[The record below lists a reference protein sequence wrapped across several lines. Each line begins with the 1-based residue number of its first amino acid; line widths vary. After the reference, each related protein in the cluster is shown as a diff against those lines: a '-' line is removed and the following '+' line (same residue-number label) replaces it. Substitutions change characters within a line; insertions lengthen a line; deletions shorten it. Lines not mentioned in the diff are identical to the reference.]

1 MGKLVY
7 GAPTWT
13 AEFDDRSLAHLRIV
27 MIAKLRRGESFSFS
41 WKYEAAHGAGRSSL
55 WVHPAIPLQFEF
67 FGGREPA
74 LEQGVDRRSDGDREQ
89 SGRAGAH
96 SRAGNGDRTERRDV
110 ARLSDGPS
118 RRRDG

>member
-1 MGKLVY
+1 VGKLVY

-74 LEQGVDRRSDGDREQ
+74 LN
-89 SGRAGAH
+89 RAWIDALMATAN
-96 SRAGNGDRTERRDV
+96 SPAGLELIPEPETATGPNGETSP
-110 ARLSDGPS
+110 A
-118 RRRDG
+118 

>member
-1 MGKLVY
+1 VGKLVY

-13 AEFDDRSLAHLRIV
+13 VEFDDRSLAHLRIV

-74 LEQGVDRRSDGDREQ
+74 LNRAWIDALMTTANSPAGLELVPEPETPITPPGDKPQ
-89 SGRAGAH
+89 A
-96 SRAGNGDRTERRDV
+96 
-110 ARLSDGPS
+110 
-118 RRRDG
+118 

>member
-1 MGKLVY
+1 VGKLVY

-13 AEFDDRSLAHLRIV
+13 VEFDDRSLAHLRIV

-74 LEQGVDRRSDGDREQ
+74 LNRAWIDALMTTANSPAGLELVPEPETPITPTGDKHP
-89 SGRAGAH
+89 A
-96 SRAGNGDRTERRDV
+96 
-110 ARLSDGPS
+110 
-118 RRRDG
+118 

>member
-1 MGKLVY
+1 VGKLVY

-13 AEFDDRSLAHLRIV
+13 VEFDDRSLAHLRIV

-74 LEQGVDRRSDGDREQ
+74 LNRAWIDALMTTANSPAGLELVPEPETPITPPGDKQ
-89 SGRAGAH
+89 PA
-96 SRAGNGDRTERRDV
+96 
-110 ARLSDGPS
+110 
-118 RRRDG
+118 